1 MTLAFVLF
9 TLYCLAIVG
18 AVLFLRWLA
27 EKLDK

>member
-9 TLYCLAIVG
+9 VLYCLAIVG
-18 AVLFLRWLA
+18 AVFFLRWLA